1 MNNFIITPKE
11 IQQIANNFIITNHA
25 SKRIKERLE
34 IFDNE
39 KIKELI
45 LKPHL
50 AWRNTDNTIN
60 LAINST
66 QYFVIKKD
74 YKNYII
80 ITFKEYSKNN
90 ITTDTKFAMA
100 FWGKRRK

>member
-1 MNNFIITPKE
+1 MNNFILTPKE
-11 IQQIANNFIITNHA
+11 LQQIADNFIITAHA
-25 SKRIKERLE
+25 KKRIKERLQTTDTE
-34 IFDNE
+34 T
-39 KIKELI
+39 IKELI
-45 LKPHL
+45 IKPHL

-74 YKNYII
+74 YKKYVI
-80 ITFKEYSKNN
+80 ITFKEHSKNN